1 MNNSVLVKRQIDSDC
16 ILLTLLFTFIE
27 TMLQLCS
34 IQGLKLKPRRMRDS
48 YCTHIFLPVS
58 CTHYLFI
65 YSLIIHVVTLG
76 MTGMFSSISF
86 QCELSAI
93 YISCLMEWE
102 APTVR
107 QIPPALRFRLVCI
120 VISPR
125 EWPSTSLFDEF
136 FIWQTRYRNSKQISK
151 SLTVHYCS

>member
-16 ILLTLLFTFIE
+16 IMLTLLFTFIE

-34 IQGLKLKPRRMRDS
+34 FQGLKLKPRRIRDS
-48 YCTHIFLPVS
+48 YCTLFFLPVS
-58 CTHYLFI
+58 CSHYLFI

-76 MTGMFSSISF
+76 MTRMFSSISF

-93 YISCLMEWE
+93 YISCLLDWE

-120 VISPR
+120 AISP
-125 EWPSTSLFDEF
+125 SMYSHK
-136 FIWQTRYRNSKQISK
+136 SKY
-151 SLTVHYCS
+151 V